1 MKKIFNEN
9 QINSLLFKIKQGSIN
24 TVKRIIFPVA
34 KDELSEK
41 LTEIGELSR
50 NPSTT
55 IRPSIVTNDGVA
67 YHFNDKGEINEISKS
82 IEKKHG
88 YGKIEILN
96 KDQEGHV
103 RDLEDGELLKVSI
116 EVKTTKDSLEDIA
129 LSTGLHPYRIKTKED
144 INNEI
149 LNNLPDNL
157 KSKK

>member
-1 MKKIFNEN
+1 MKKIFDEN

-24 TVKRIIFPVA
+24 TVKRIIFPVG

-50 NPSTT
+50 SPSTT

-67 YHFNDKGEINEISKS
+67 YHFNDNGEISEINKS
-82 IEKKHG
+82 VEKKHG

-96 KDQEGHV
+96 KDKEGYI
-103 RDLEDGELLKVSI
+103 RDLKDGERLKVSI
-116 EVKTTKDSLEDIA
+116 EVKTTKDSLEDVA
-129 LSTGLHPYRIKTKED
+129 LSTGLHPHRIKTKEE

-149 LNNLPDNL
+149 LNSLPENRTN
-157 KSKK
+157 KK